1 MNKTPPN
8 LKQIAELAGVS
19 VMTASRALR
28 NQPYV
33 STDTRE
39 KVQQIARELDYRP
52 NPLVSALMSSRRNP
66 SGNGSLVTIGYL
78 TNYPTRRGWAVEP
91 LFLHFFEG
99 AQEAALQ
106 HGYKLEEF
114 WLRESGMA
122 PQRISQILFNRGIM
136 GLVVAPLPV
145 AQGHLRLD
153 WDRFATVALG
163 HSLAKPSVHRFT
175 NHQFRSMRL
184 VMRQLRQLG
193 YRRIG
198 LALPASLNQRV
209 TQLWLG
215 GYLVEPSRPGSTL
228 IPPLLLK
235 DRDWGE
241 ARFAQ
246 WIRDTKPDAVISHSY
261 EPMEW
266 LDSLGIKVP
275 DDLGFVYLNCETQD
289 GPISGIYQN
298 GAVVG
303 RAAVEFLIS
312 MIQRNERGIPALA
325 HSILIDGS
333 WVEGSTVRR
342 VRDRPSL

>member
-1 MNKTPPN
+1 MNPTPPN

-19 VMTASRALR
+19 LMTVSRALR

-33 STDTRE
+33 SAATRE
-39 KVQQIARELDYRP
+39 KVMQIARELDYRP

-66 SGNGSLVTIGYL
+66 AGSPAIVTIGYL
-78 TNYPTRRGWAVEP
+78 TNFPTRRGWTVEP
-91 LFLHFFEG
+91 LYLQFFDG
-99 AQEAALQ
+99 AQEAARQ

-114 WLRESGMA
+114 WLRESGMT
-122 PQRISQILFNRGIM
+122 PQRVSHILFNRGIL
-136 GLVVAPLPV
+136 GLIVAPLAV
-145 AQGHLRLD
+145 AQGHLRLE
-153 WDRFATVALG
+153 WNRFATVALG
-163 HSLAKPSVHRFT
+163 HSLAKPQVHRFT

-184 VMRQLRQLG
+184 VMKHLRQLG

-215 GYLVEPSRPGSTL
+215 GFLVEPIRPGSAF

-235 DRDWGE
+235 DKDWGE

-246 WIRDTKPDAVISHSY
+246 WLLETKPDAVISHSL

-266 LDSLGIKVP
+266 FTALGIRAP
-275 DDLGFVYLNCETQD
+275 EDLGFVYLNCESKD
-289 GPISGIYQN
+289 GPVSGIFQN
-298 GAVVG
+298 GSVVG
-303 RAAVEFLIS
+303 QAAVEFLIG

-333 WVEGSTVRR
+333 WVEGATVRR
-342 VRDRPSL
+342 VRAGENR